1 VPTPI
6 VMPTIPP
13 DLLPLINQS
22 LASATPLP
30 RNPTSEPTL
39 VPLPPQEPSP
49 TPSPGRDPVPGV
61 VAFAGF
67 NMILIALYTGASYLF
82 FRR

>member
-1 VPTPI
+1 
-6 VMPTIPP
+6 MPTVPP

-22 LASATPLP
+22 LATATPLP
-30 RNPTSEPTL
+30 PPPQGPTPEPTM

-49 TPSPGRDPVPGV
+49 TPLPRGHDYVPGL

-67 NMILIALYTGASYLF
+67 NVLMVSLYTGISYLF